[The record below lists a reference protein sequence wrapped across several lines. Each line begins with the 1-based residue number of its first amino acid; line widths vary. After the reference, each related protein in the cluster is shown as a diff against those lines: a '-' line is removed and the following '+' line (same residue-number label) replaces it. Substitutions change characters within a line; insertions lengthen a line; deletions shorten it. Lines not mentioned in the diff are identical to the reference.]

1 MHPESPTDSPQP
13 TTAEPP
19 AAPFNPILPSQH
31 GHHPADDQSVSS
43 LPLPAGERH
52 DAGTTTTVTGD
63 GDGATTT
70 TTTSPDLSDQLA
82 RDAAFAASLQ
92 ESEQQ
97 RVSAARDEQQQQ
109 QSRNQ
114 KQRTTPS
121 PPPPLPATPNRI
133 AEYENAAMATPFSQR
148 AGARRE
154 GPGFEVIKK
163 VRSPGDKR
171 APVLDLPNEVL
182 THALAHLAPT
192 DLTSVASVS
201 KRFHELVTGPHA
213 WRSAFAHYFPGPD
226 TMHAD
231 LVNDADEET
240 TAQHQAVVR
249 SERRAFTR
257 LSALASWRSEYIN
270 RTRLLRSLARG
281 KPVQVASG
289 PAGSASRSGGG
300 GHSHNA
306 QPTIMYN
313 SQLFTTI
320 NHLHATFAGG
330 ATASGGGSKKFP
342 RFIHGAD
349 DTGTATT
356 SDPGAGKV
364 DSWGQSDPQF
374 FVQFADRFPGDSQYG
389 LGPGEVVGVPN
400 VMDVSQPYGLVY
412 GEGSPGGMAY

>member
-1 MHPESPTDSPQP
+1 
-13 TTAEPP
+13 TA
-19 AAPFNPILPSQH
+19 
-31 GHHPADDQSVSS
+31 
-43 LPLPAGERH
+43 
-52 DAGTTTTVTGD
+52 
-63 GDGATTT
+63 
-70 TTTSPDLSDQLA
+70 TTSPDPSEQLA

-92 ESEQQ
+92 ASEQQ

-114 KQRTTPS
+114 KQRTMPS

-231 LVNDADEET
+231 LVNEADEET
-240 TAQHQAVVR
+240 LAQQQAVVR

-289 PAGSASRSGGG
+289 SSGSSSRNGTGGQS
-300 GHSHNA
+300 HSA

-320 NHLHATFAGG
+320 NHLHATFAGS
-330 ATASGGGSKKFP
+330 ATGSGGGSSGNKKFP